1 MGYLPIN
8 SNYSIM
14 NMKKIVLLFFS
25 LALTVN
31 CSPDPEIPVYTLT
44 VIAGDGGTVSQ
55 MGGSFE
61 EGTSVTIT
69 ATPNPE
75 YEFTG
80 WSGGASGTDNPLTL
94 VMTTDKSITA
104 SFAKKKYALTVDVVG
119 QGTVNEQVISAGKST
134 DYNSGS
140 LVRLTAVAATGWQF
154 VSWSGISDSTD
165 PIIEVLVTGPKTA
178 TATFIRKQY
187 DLTVNVV
194 GQGDVTEQV
203 INTGRTTQYEYQTK
217 VELTAIAEDGWR
229 FAGWSGA
236 VSGDTNPIQITV
248 SEATEVT
255 ATFEREYPLTVNIVG
270 EGEVT
275 EEIVSTG
282 RTTNYLEGKSVLLT
296 AIPAAGWRF
305 DGWTGAV
312 TSEENQIQLSITQA
326 KEVTATF
333 IQIYDLTL
341 EIVGDGE
348 VTEEI
353 INTSRTTTYD
363 SDKTVR
369 LTAVPD
375 AGWRFVGWTG
385 DLVSPSNPVDVLMS
399 DAKSITATFVQTYDL
414 TVNIVGQGTVTEEIV
429 NASRTTNYDTG
440 TTVRLT
446 AVALPNWEF
455 SGWTGAITSS
465 ETVIEILVSES
476 KEVTATFITFDEDG
490 DGVLDGD
497 DLCPGTPEGSVVN
510 ENGCHQLLY
519 LDENGVTI
527 KAYPTTNV
535 GDKGI
540 INGVEYTVVDITT
553 LKDLISNN
561 EDVTKVVTSKIT
573 NFDILFYKKAN
584 FNQDISNWD
593 TSNVTSMRSMFDE
606 ATAFNQDIGDWD
618 TSNVTN
624 MGSMF
629 YGATA
634 FDQDIGDWDTSSV
647 TSMEEMF
654 LVAKSFNQDIGDWDT
669 SSVTSMGRMFNGAT
683 AFNQDIGSWNVSNVT
698 NMRVMFFL
706 ATSFNQD
713 IGDWDT
719 SNVTN
724 MGAMFQ
730 QAITFN
736 QDIGDWD
743 TSNVTMMGSMFS
755 VATSFNQDIGDWDT
769 SNVTNMSY
777 MFSAVKDFNQDI
789 GDWDTSNV
797 TNMGYMFYKATAF
810 NQDIGSWDTSSVTDM
825 SHMFHQAL
833 SFNQDI
839 GDWDTSNVIDMSY
852 MFYQVITFDQD
863 IGSWDTSN
871 VKNMKAMFYEAA
883 TFNQDIGDWDTSNVI
898 DMVGMFN
905 AAYSFNQDLKRW
917 CVVKVQNKLIFD
929 NNALS
934 WTLPKPVWGTCPQ

>member
-1 MGYLPIN
+1 
-8 SNYSIM
+8 
-14 NMKKIVLLFFS
+14 MKKFLLAICV
-25 LALTVN
+25 ALFTVN
-31 CSPDPEIPVYTLT
+31 CSPEPEIPVYTLT
-44 VIAGDGGTVSQ
+44 VTAGDGGTVSQ
-55 MGGSFE
+55 TGGSFE

-80 WSGGASGTDNPLTL
+80 WSGGASGTDNPLTV
-94 VMTTDKSITA
+94 VMTSDKTITA
-104 SFAKKKYALTVDVVG
+104 SFIKKKYALTVDVVG
-119 QGTVNEQVISAGKST
+119 QGTVSEQVISAGKST

-165 PIIEVLVTGPKTA
+165 PIIEVLVSGPKTV

-229 FAGWSGA
+229 FTGWSGA
-236 VSGDTNPIQITV
+236 LTGDTNPIQVTV

-341 EIVGDGE
+341 EIVGNGE

-385 DLVSPSNPVDVLMS
+385 DLESTSNPVDILMS

-414 TVNIVGQGTVTEEIV
+414 TVNIVGQGTVTEDIV

-446 AVALPNWEF
+446 AIALTNWEF
-455 SGWTGAITSS
+455 GGWTGAITSS
-465 ETVIEILVSES
+465 ESVIEVLVSEA
-476 KEVTATFITFDEDG
+476 KELTATFITLDEDG

-497 DLCPGTPEGSVVN
+497 DLCPGTPEGETVN
-510 ENGCHQLLY
+510 SNGCLLNVY
-519 LDENGVTI
+519 LDDNGVTI
-527 KAYPTTNV
+527 KAFEYASS
-535 GDKGI
+535 GDKGV
-540 INGVEYTVVDITT
+540 INGVEYTIVDEQT
-553 LKDLISNN
+553 LRQMIANN
-561 EDVTKVVTSKIT
+561 EDVSKVVTTLIT
-573 NFDILFYKKAN
+573 D
-584 FNQDISNWD
+584 
-593 TSNVTSMRSMFDE
+593 
-606 ATAFNQDIGDWD
+606 
-618 TSNVTN
+618 
-624 MGSMF
+624 
-629 YGATA
+629 
-634 FDQDIGDWDTSSV
+634 
-647 TSMEEMF
+647 
-654 LVAKSFNQDIGDWDT
+654 
-669 SSVTSMGRMFNGAT
+669 
-683 AFNQDIGSWNVSNVT
+683 
-698 NMRVMFFL
+698 
-706 ATSFNQD
+706 
-713 IGDWDT
+713 
-719 SNVTN
+719 
-724 MGAMFQ
+724 
-730 QAITFN
+730 
-736 QDIGDWD
+736 
-743 TSNVTMMGSMFS
+743 
-755 VATSFNQDIGDWDT
+755 
-769 SNVTNMSY
+769 
-777 MFSAVKDFNQDI
+777 
-789 GDWDTSNV
+789 
-797 TNMGYMFYKATAF
+797 MGYMFSNASSF
-810 NQDIGSWDTSSVTDM
+810 NQDIGSWDTSSVTNM
-825 SHMFHQAL
+825 ELMFNGARA
-833 SFNQDI
+833 FNQDI
-839 GDWDTSNVIDMSY
+839 GNWDTSSVNSMLVMFGDTNAFNQDIGGWNTSSVTNMSYMFYYATSFNKNIGSWNTSNVTDMSY
-852 MFYQVITFDQD
+852 MFI
-863 IGSWDTSN
+863 S
-871 VKNMKAMFYEAA
+871 A
-883 TFNQDIGDWDTSNVI
+883 TAFNQEIGRWNTSSVTSMNNMFDGASSFNQPLINWDITSVSN
-898 DMVGMFN
+898 MASMFSG
-905 AAYSFNQDLKRW
+905 ATSFNQDLLNW
-917 CVVKVQNKLIFD
+917 
-929 NNALS
+929 NAVNVTQCSQFSLNTPS
-934 WTLPKPVWGTCPQ
+934 WTLPKPSFTNCTN